1 MANQWVRLWLDMPT
15 DPKWRTIAR
24 VSGQPV
30 SLVMSVYVF
39 LLTYAANSVKRGETQ
54 CNKTED
60 IATALDVDERDI
72 VAIIDA
78 MQGRV
83 LDGDLLTGWEK
94 RQPIRED
101 SSTER
106 VREFR
111 KRNVTQCNA
120 TKRPDTDTDTDTD
133 KTYNPPVIPP
143 GGNCEFETFWKSYPK
158 KTGKGAA
165 QNAWKKIRAPTSTI
179 KAILE
184 ALSWQ
189 KDSDQWQKDNGQYIP
204 NPATY
209 LNQRRWEDE
218 RTAETDRYAFMYRQQ
233 V

>member
-83 LDGDLLTGWEK
+83 LDGGPFD
-94 RQPIRED
+94 
-101 SSTER
+101 R
-106 VREFR
+106 VG
-111 KRNVTQCNA
+111 
-120 TKRPDTDTDTDTD
+120 
-133 KTYNPPVIPP
+133 KT
-143 GGNCEFETFWKSYPK
+143 
-158 KTGKGAA
+158 
-165 QNAWKKIRAPTSTI
+165 PTNS
-179 KAILE
+179 
-184 ALSWQ
+184 
-189 KDSDQWQKDNGQYIP
+189 G
-204 NPATY
+204 
-209 LNQRRWEDE
+209 R
-218 RTAETDRYAFMYRQQ
+218 
-233 V
+233 